1 MTGPSET
8 SGAPDP
14 RLRELIAVREI
25 VHAFLTADRP
35 EDVFQFAL
43 ERVSPLVGATFASVY
58 VIDGESDTMRLAAA
72 YNWPERYQR
81 YLGHMRVK
89 VGLGPSGEAVS
100 DRRSVHVPD
109 IQADESLAEWR
120 ESFTELGVR
129 ALVALPLQT
138 RGKVLGAV
146 TFYYADPVKVNAEEH
161 GLLRIVADQMA
172 ATAEKASMIDQLR
185 RTNAALVESNAELE
199 KLYLESLEARRVK
212 DEFLANMSHELRTP
226 LTAVLGYTYLLQEG
240 LSGPVTEEQR
250 VTLTQV
256 SAAGERLLLLIE
268 DLLHLTTL
276 RRGELK
282 VELDRFDPR
291 DALHEAVF
299 DTVGLPKGVTLRVAE
314 PEDVLPTMLS
324 DRKRVV
330 KVLASLLSN
339 AYKFTEKGE
348 ITASVEVR
356 GDMVY
361 FAVRDTGIGISAELQ
376 GAMFEEFRQGDSS
389 TTRRFGGSGLGLSLA
404 RQLARSLGGDIS
416 VQSAPREGST
426 FTVEL
431 PLEYAPDLA
440 DEAAARR

>member
-1 MTGPSET
+1 M
-8 SGAPDP
+8 
-14 RLRELIAVREI
+14 REI

-43 ERVSPLVGATFASVY
+43 ERVSPLVGASFASVY

-89 VGLGPSGEAVS
+89 VGLGPSGEAAS
-100 DRRSVHVPD
+100 DRRAVYVRD

-185 RTNAALVESNAELE
+185 RTNAALSESNAELE

-240 LSGPVTEEQR
+240 LSGPVTDEQR
-250 VTLTQV
+250 MTLAQV
-256 SAAGERLLLLIE
+256 SGAGERLLSLIE

-276 RRGELK
+276 KRGELK
-282 VELDRFDPR
+282 VDLDRFDPR
-291 DALHEAVF
+291 DVLHEAVF
-299 DTVGLPKGVTLRVAE
+299 DTMGLPKGVTLRVDVA
-314 PEDVLPTMLS
+314 EDVLPTMLS

-348 ITASVEVR
+348 VTASVDVR
-356 GDMVY
+356 GEMVY
-361 FAVRDTGIGISAELQ
+361 YAVRDTGIGISADAQ
-376 GAMFEEFRQGDSS
+376 QAVFEEFRQGDGS
-389 TTRRFGGSGLGLSLA
+389 TTRRFGGSGLGLSLS
-404 RQLARSLGGDIS
+404 RQLTRSLGGDIS
-416 VQSAPREGST
+416 VVSAPLEGST

-440 DEAAARR
+440 DEAAARP